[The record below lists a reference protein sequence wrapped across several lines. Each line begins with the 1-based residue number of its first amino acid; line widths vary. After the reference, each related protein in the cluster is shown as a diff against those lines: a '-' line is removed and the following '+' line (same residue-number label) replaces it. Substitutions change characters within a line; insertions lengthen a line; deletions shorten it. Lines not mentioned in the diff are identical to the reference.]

1 MSKRNAVIRLAC
13 LAASLASAPLARA
26 ADVSIE
32 QLELLT
38 HGALDE
44 STGSFKI
51 GSRIFFDMALEGGDK
66 FAGLLR
72 LSFLNGDVEEALSL
86 AEKDVK
92 APDNATTVDELKVW
106 VTALTTKLN
115 NMTSPRFKTASVTA
129 RSVLGLPLDL
139 SYFIG
144 FMDTFA
150 SGDDFVQLYGAAP
163 FATEM
168 RGPMVYPEG
177 IGGNP
182 DLYYQ
187 GIHAVNGTGFRLATT
202 PRLSSAEMGMLYA
215 YQDSDLGAGSWSIDL
230 RGFLNREK
238 VKFEAFAG
246 TSTAGSGLIYRGGIL
261 FYAFSGDV
269 GEFFAQVGVPR
280 WDPTDGFSLKNIYYL
295 FEPRINFGPGSIA
308 ITLFSHPAWYRQIET
323 NANSRFDIAFNFRFG
338 TLSQDGAQGGV
349 QALMA
354 LKPLDS
360 PPAAAD
366 IAPYYSVIAG
376 GIQWDFKLDLRI
388 FPFPSQWYGI
398 FRPFIGLKTSF

>member
-1 MSKRNAVIRLAC
+1 MSKRSAVIHLVC
-13 LAASLASAPLARA
+13 FAASLATAPLARA
-26 ADVSIE
+26 ADVKIE

-38 HGALDE
+38 HGGLDE

-86 AEKDVK
+86 AERDVEGQ
-92 APDNATTVDELKVW
+92 ALTEAQQAAWLDS
-106 VTALTTKLN
+106 LTTKLN
-115 NMTSPRFKTASVTA
+115 NITSPRFKTASVTA
-129 RSVLGLPLDL
+129 RAVFGLPLDL

-144 FMDTFA
+144 YLDSFA
-150 SGDDFVQLYGAAP
+150 SGDDFVQLFGAAP
-163 FATEM
+163 FASEM

-182 DLYYQ
+182 DLFYQ
-187 GIHAVNGTGFRLATT
+187 GIHAVNGTGFRLSTT
-202 PRLSSAEMGMLYA
+202 PRLSSSQMGMVYL
-215 YQDSDLGAGSWSIDL
+215 YQDSDLGAGSWSVDL
-230 RGFLNREK
+230 RGFINKEK

-246 TSTAGSGLIYRGGIL
+246 TSTAGSGLIFRGGIL

-280 WDPTDGFSLKNIYYL
+280 WDPADGFSLQNLYYL

-323 NANSRFDIAFNFRFG
+323 DANSRFDLAFNFRFG
-338 TLSQDGAQGGV
+338 TLSQDGAQGGI

-354 LKPLDS
+354 LKPLDT
-360 PPAAAD
+360 PPASAD

-376 GIQWDFKLDLRI
+376 GIQWDFKLDLRV
-388 FPFPSQWYGI
+388 FPFPSEWYGI